1 MVDKLIMT
9 TLEKKQMDWQMK
21 HECESCCS
29 IQELYKCTYT
39 YYKDSGQSYTKVYLC
54 LDCYDEQLAEIKED
68 FGR

>member
-1 MVDKLIMT
+1 MVDKLTMT
-9 TLEKKQMDWQMK
+9 TLEKEQTDRLDNCQ
-21 HECESCCS
+21 SCCS

-39 YYKDSGQSYTKVYLC
+39 FYRDSGQSYTKVYLC

>member
-1 MVDKLIMT
+1 MT
-9 TLEKKQMDWQMK
+9 TLEKEQTDRLEGYLYNCQ
-21 HECESCCS
+21 SCCS

-39 YYKDSGQSYTKVYLC
+39 FYRDSGQSYTKVYLC